1 LSRVEQLKLRLE
13 EEMKDLEIDQI
24 EEIDEEI
31 ANQEEVVEKLSK

>member
-1 LSRVEQLKLRLE
+1 LSRADQLKLRLE